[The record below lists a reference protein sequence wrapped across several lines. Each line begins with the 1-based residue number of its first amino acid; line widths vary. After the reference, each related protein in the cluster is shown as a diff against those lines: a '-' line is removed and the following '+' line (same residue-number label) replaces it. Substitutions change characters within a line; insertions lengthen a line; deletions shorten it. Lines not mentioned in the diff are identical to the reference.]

1 MAEIRVFHTHIEVYP
16 YEKGQ
21 SPQIERMMSKYDP
34 TTHKVIP
41 VGYFIQNDILYLP
54 RGFNTTLLE
63 REFHNTPTLVG
74 KCDDYCKIKKGTA
87 KYKPKSTMQANA
99 IKFLC
104 SEEEYVY
111 TARYSQFG
119 LNLDTGDGKTYATI
133 TSILKLK
140 LRAIII
146 THQEKIKSQWIE
158 SIENMTTFPSEE
170 ICNISGAEVM
180 DAIMKG
186 KVSGEIYLVNHQTLS
201 SYARAHGWSSIRDF
215 FKKIKVG
222 IKVIDEAH
230 KFFENTLMIDNFSNT
245 FKSFY
250 LTATFG
256 RSDPYEASIYKKSY
270 NAMVRF
276 GEETLNYEDK
286 RKHINFVVVYYNS
299 KPDYGIMPKISTN
312 YGFSSYKYID
322 YELFQES
329 NHSLMKV
336 VYQILDQTSHMEGK
350 ILVISPKKESVDY
363 LAKELGEY
371 TGKEIGTIYSDNSF
385 KVNQENKQKEIILS
399 TNKSIG
405 EGADIKGL
413 RILIDLEPV
422 GSKILADQVC
432 GRLREYSEEDDTFL
446 FYPVDMSITE
456 SYSLLKRILPAMKK
470 KCKKIIFMKMNV

>member
-16 YEKGQ
+16 YEAGQ
-21 SPQIERMMSKYDP
+21 VPQIERMMSKYDP

-41 VGYFIQNDILYLP
+41 IGYFIQNDILYLP
-54 RGFNTTLLE
+54 RGFNTTILE
-63 REFHNTPTLVG
+63 REFHNTPTLVS

-87 KYKPKSTMQANA
+87 KLKPKSTMQENA

-104 SEEEYVY
+104 SEDEYAY

-140 LRAIII
+140 LRTIII
-146 THQEKIKSQWIE
+146 THQEKLKSQWIE
-158 SIENMTTFPSEE
+158 TLEEKTSFPMEE
-170 ICNISGAEVM
+170 VCNISGTDVIDE
-180 DAIMKG
+180 IMKG
-186 KVSGEIYLVNHQTLS
+186 KISGEIYFVNHQTLS
-201 SYARAHGWSSIRDF
+201 AYARSHGWSSIRDF

-256 RSDPYEASIYKKSY
+256 RSDPSEASIYKKSY

-276 GEETLNYEDK
+276 GEETLNYEEK
-286 RKHINFVVVYYNS
+286 RKHINFVVVYFNS
-299 KPDYGIMPKISTN
+299 HPEYGILPNITTN

-322 YELFQES
+322 YELNMEP
-329 NHSLMKV
+329 NNSLMKV
-336 VYQILDQTSHMEGK
+336 VYKILEQTQHMEGK
-350 ILVISPKKESVDY
+350 TLVISPKKETVDL
-363 LAKELGEY
+363 LADKISDY
-371 TGKEIGTIYSDNSF
+371 TGKEVGKIYSNNSE
-385 KVNQENKQKEIILS
+385 KENAKSKEKDIISS
-399 TNKSIG
+399 TIKSIG

-422 GSKILADQVC
+422 GSKTLADQVR
-432 GRLREYSEEDDTFL
+432 GRLREYSETDDTFL
-446 FYPVDMSITE
+446 FYPVDMSLPD
-456 SYSLLKRILPAMKK
+456 SYNLLKRIMPVMKR